1 MSEERRGSKRQT
13 VEYPVWIDTTDGRV
27 LKGTLADASETGAR
41 VRMNSPSDLPGRV
54 LLRLTEAASPRRVCD
69 VIWRS
74 ETELGLRFQT
84 RALPFKKKAWIG

>member
-1 MSEERRGSKRQT
+1 MSEERRGSKRQP

-27 LKGTLADASETGAR
+27 LRGMLRDASETGAR
-41 VRMNSPSDLPGRV
+41 VRMDIPSDLPVRV

-84 RALPFKKKAWIG
+84 RAAAFKKKGWIG

>member
-1 MSEERRGSKRQT
+1 MGWERRGSKRQT
-13 VEYPVWIDTTDGRV
+13 VEYPVWIDIADGRV

-41 VRMNSPSDLPGRV
+41 IRMDGPLDLPGRV

-69 VIWRS
+69 VVWQT

-84 RALPFKKKAWIG
+84 RAAPLRKKAWIG